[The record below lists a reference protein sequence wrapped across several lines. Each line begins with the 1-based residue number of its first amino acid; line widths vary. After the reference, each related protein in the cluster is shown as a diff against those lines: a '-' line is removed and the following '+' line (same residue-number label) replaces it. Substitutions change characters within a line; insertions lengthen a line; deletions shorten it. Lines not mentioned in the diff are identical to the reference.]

1 MFHVKHW
8 RPEGREAGC
17 LHSRAVWIEA
27 WIYLAVASLRDAT
40 ADVGSASGAPSFAR
54 GRDMSV
60 PDACS
65 WRPWCGCVLFD
76 PAHSGK
82 SAPRARAHRRPG
94 PVGHCVLKVSGHVP
108 RVERSDDCAADRLFV
123 VVGSLRHTVF
133 ASRQAGVGRDATSSQ
148 DSHRRGQERCG
159 AVAPPRHP

>member
-60 PDACS
+60 
-65 WRPWCGCVLFD
+65 RM
-76 PAHSGK
+76 PA
-82 SAPRARAHRRPG
+82 PG
-94 PVGHCVLKVSGHVP
+94 DH
-108 RVERSDDCAADRLFV
+108 
-123 VVGSLRHTVF
+123 
-133 ASRQAGVGRDATSSQ
+133 
-148 DSHRRGQERCG
+148 G
-159 AVAPPRHP
+159 AVAFCSILLIPESLLHGHARIGVQAPSAIVCSRCRVTCREWREAKTVRLIDCSSSLDR